1 MGRPCVTGG
10 SWPNNNSYAL
20 EDLSEGVKL
29 RPLLDLIGIGTQF
42 FNFFFIV
49 LHQPRVKRELPV
61 LRERY
66 GIETIGIFGSVSRGE
81 DTPESDLDIIYSFR
95 PEMDTYDNLLDL
107 GDFLEDLFQ
116 RKVDLVPE
124 EWMSERFRASVMTEA
139 IFCARERGTA

>member
-1 MGRPCVTGG
+1 MKEYQSIKSQVL
-10 SWPNNNSYAL
+10 AL
-20 EDLSEGVKL
+20 LE
-29 RPLLDLIGIGTQF
+29 
-42 FNFFFIV
+42 
-49 LHQPRVKRELPV
+49 RELPV

-66 GIETIGIFGSVSRGE
+66 GIKTIGIFGSVSRGE

-124 EWMSERFRASVMTEA
+124 EWMSERFRASVMRRLFSVHASEVRHDRVA
-139 IFCARERGTA
+139 IVSCGYLRAI

>member
-1 MGRPCVTGG
+1 MKEYQSIKPQVL
-10 SWPNNNSYAL
+10 AL
-20 EDLSEGVKL
+20 LE
-29 RPLLDLIGIGTQF
+29 
-42 FNFFFIV
+42 
-49 LHQPRVKRELPV
+49 RELPV

-66 GIETIGIFGSVSRGE
+66 GITTIGIFGSVSRGE

-116 RKVDLVPE
+116 RKVDLAPV

-139 IFCARERGTA
+139 IFCTRERGTA